1 MALSG
6 LVTLLNLALC
16 LIVGVRLLRAG
27 LHPDRRPELAL
38 AIYFLASPF
47 FSTICQGI
55 VYGGMVDPR
64 LALAEGTSH
73 VVLGFGIL
81 GMAVGGVAICAFIAI
96 SFWAGSRWAWTIAVA
111 GSALALCGFAFE
123 ALHEGFAVTLVPG
136 PGHWTA
142 WAGRTAPMVW
152 LTVESL
158 RYWRMLHRREA
169 LGLAEPVLMNRF
181 LLWGIF
187 SAATFINL
195 AADLIAHTLY
205 TGFAGT
211 TTEIVM
217 EVMKPILIGTMII
230 TMILSMISA
239 AALFLTFF
247 PPSRYRTWLEGRSLA
262 HHPS

>member
-6 LVTLLNLALC
+6 LVTLLNLVLC
-16 LIVGVRLLRAG
+16 LIVGARLLRAG
-27 LHPDRRPELAL
+27 LHADRRPELAL

-64 LALAEGTSH
+64 LALPEGPSQ
-73 VVLGFGIL
+73 VVLGLGIL
-81 GMAVGGVAICAFIAI
+81 GMAVGGAAICAFIAI
-96 SFWAGSRWAWTIAVA
+96 SFWSGSRWAWAIAIA
-111 GSALALCGFAFE
+111 GSALALFGFAFE
-123 ALHEGFAVTLVPG
+123 ALHEGFTIRLVPG

-142 WAGRTAPMVW
+142 WAGRTAPMIW

-158 RYWRMLHRREA
+158 RYWRMLRRREA
-169 LGLAEPVLMNRF
+169 LGLAEAVVVNRF

-187 SAATFINL
+187 SAATFVNL

-205 TGFAGT
+205 TGLAGT
-211 TTEIVM
+211 STEMVM
-217 EVMKPILIGTMII
+217 EVMKPVLVGTMIV

-247 PPSRYRTWLEGRSLA
+247 SPARYRTWLESRSLA
-262 HHPS
+262 RRPS